1 MGDFLYICIMGKK
14 YTDEFILM
22 TGSKYDYPT
31 QFKTNEPNIY
41 RAAQGRKLLD
51 KIKYKVGYIGN
62 KLKRMVYVYEFSDKS
77 VYVGLTYNENK
88 RKSEHLS
95 GRPTSVTNH
104 INKTGLNPEYTNI
117 TNGYI
122 DATDAAVL
130 EEDLRLKYKSNGW
143 NILNKRKGGGLGGN
157 TIKWTI
163 DMIKEVANKC
173 NSREEFK
180 DTYPGAMNASKQK
193 GIYDDVTQHMDYQLS
208 YFKLEDIISIAKNY
222 DTIQEFRKENESMYV
237 HVNRNKLEDKVY
249 EHMINGRC
257 EYVLDLET
265 GIFYLGVKEAY
276 ESKNFKFKQDTL
288 NGYLNGKRTNK
299 TSLIRV

>member
-1 MGDFLYICIMGKK
+1 MGKK

-31 QFKTNEPNIY
+31 QFKTNEPTIY

-104 INKTGLNPEYTNI
+104 INKTGLHPEYTNI

-122 DATDAAVL
+122 DATDAAIL
-130 EEDLRLKYKSNGW
+130 EETLRLKYKSNGW

-163 DMIKEVANKC
+163 DMIKEVADKC
-173 NSREEFK
+173 TTREEFK
-180 DTYPGAMNASKQK
+180 DKYPGAMNASKQK
-193 GIYDDVTQHMDYQLS
+193 KIYEEVTKHMDYQLV
-208 YFKLEDIISIAKNY
+208 YYKIEDIVLTAKNY
-222 DTIQEFRKENESMYV
+222 ETIQKFRKENEYMY
-237 HVNRNKLEDKVY
+237 HYVNRNNLEDQVY
-249 EHMINGRC
+249 GHMIDGRC
-257 EYVLDLET
+257 EYILDLET
-265 GIFYLGVKEAY
+265 GIYYLGVKEVYNA
-276 ESKNFKFKQDTL
+276 KTFKFKQDTL
-288 NGYLNGKRTNK
+288 NGYLNGKRKNK
-299 TSLIRV
+299 TLLVRV